1 MCLFTVDTSALGNF
15 RAAIT
20 TEHGCDNTGVEPTF
34 SERALQNKV
43 DELDVN
49 TEDNVSG
56 GINDDI
62 GEGNW
67 VWLYTVK
74 AVQDWFGCAL
84 W

>member
-1 MCLFTVDTSALGNF
+1 MRQHS
-15 RAAIT
+15 
-20 TEHGCDNTGVEPTF
+20 VEPTF

-43 DELDVN
+43 DEPDVN

-56 GINDDI
+56 GVNDGV
-62 GEGNW
+62 GEDNW

-84 W
+84 WRCGLSGCVVRDVVGS